1 MKPSQGTSYPSLHE
15 IALTW
20 KKGDVIGALQ
30 ARLDMFD
37 LFNEYTG
44 KGTLFI
50 APGRKSMMVSQL
62 VRCPTI
68 ESTIQPSENE
78 GIL

>member
-1 MKPSQGTSYPSLHE
+1 MKPSQGILYPSLRE

-44 KGTLFI
+44 RGILFI
-50 APGRKSMMVSQL
+50 VPGRKLMMLSQL
-62 VRCPTI
+62 V
-68 ESTIQPSENE
+68 
-78 GIL
+78 